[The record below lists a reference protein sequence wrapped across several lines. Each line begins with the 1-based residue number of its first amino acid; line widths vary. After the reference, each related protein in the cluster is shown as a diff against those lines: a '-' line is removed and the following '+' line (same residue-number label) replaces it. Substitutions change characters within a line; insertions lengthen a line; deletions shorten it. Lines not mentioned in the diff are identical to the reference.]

1 MGSASGRAYRSSFVR
16 VGRVSAERRVTP
28 ALARSGDPPQTHRL
42 RIGSHLFE
50 LVLAC
55 SAAAA
60 LLLFF
65 LAIYRV
71 KHYPMPIGYDTPRY
85 LFQTTLA
92 GHFGLANVPHVLP
105 PPSRSLATRTGF
117 PVVALT
123 LSKLLAVSLFKAAAV
138 IPGAA
143 ATALGL
149 AAGAFVSWAL
159 RRDAWEFAAVALV
172 VGTSTLMVRLL
183 APETYTDN
191 LLSTAVLVAA
201 LVPILSVVRDG
212 PGMICAIALLGL
224 GGVIHPQFFG
234 LFMAILALVAVLYLP
249 GSWRAWRNG
258 SVTLFRTPAA
268 RLGLVLGAAS
278 SVAAVGFLG
287 ALRSSPIGIKQ
298 TRFELAKKLRQD
310 VPLYRFSL
318 TVPLAAIG
326 AGVVGALGFGR
337 SRERGVQGAD
347 GHRPGRGTGQQFAA
361 RFILALSLAWATV
374 TVFGLVA
381 YRQGTGVAA
390 HRLLSFFIPLP
401 LLVALGILGLGK
413 GVAARTRTAAGVAIV
428 LTGIGA
434 FAFLGYRDLYVNL
447 PRTRGSLDVLGIAKV
462 QQATA
467 ALTYLE
473 RSGVA
478 EDAPVVFV
486 IDDLG
491 PNPLSFIP
499 EMAYMIRSV
508 LPAQRILHV
517 YIYVGDPENYLAG
530 KPTYRDRPDQYN
542 SNVRRYWPTIQRLLP
557 RRPVA
562 LLLAAYNPSY
572 RRFAASHPDSVITPN
587 VALLAGPRPGGTVA
601 TSSFPTGPRGDL
613 QGAILGVGTLV
624 WLAVVGSG
632 WALVG
637 LPRTLRPFEV
647 IALCPA
653 FGIAALV
660 AGGILVDA
668 AGFRL
673 SGIGGALTPVLVAA
687 AGFLVARR
695 LRRPGRAA

>member
-1 MGSASGRAYRSSFVR
+1 M
-16 VGRVSAERRVTP
+16 SAERRATP
-28 ALARSGDPPQTHRL
+28 ALARSSDPPQPPRL

-71 KHYPMPIGYDTPRY
+71 NHYPMPIGYDTPRY

-123 LSKLLAVSLFKAAAV
+123 LSKLLGVSLFKTAAV

-143 ATALGL
+143 ATALAL
-149 AAGAFVSWAL
+149 AAGAFVSWGL
-159 RRDAWEFAAVALV
+159 RRSDWEFAAVALV
-172 VGTSTLMVRLL
+172 VGTSTVMVRLL

-191 LLSTAVLVAA
+191 LLSTAILVAA
-201 LVPILSVVRDG
+201 LIPILSAVRDG
-212 PGMICAIALLGL
+212 PGVISAIALLGL

-234 LFMAILALVAVLYLP
+234 LFMAILALVAVFYLP
-249 GSWRAWRNG
+249 GSWRAWRSG
-258 SVTLFRTPAA
+258 TMTLSRTPAA
-268 RLGLVLGAAS
+268 RLGLVLGGAS
-278 SVAAVGFLG
+278 AVAAAAFFG
-287 ALRSSPIGIKQ
+287 ALRSSPVGIKQ
-298 TRFELAKKLRQD
+298 TRFELAKKFRQD
-310 VPLYRFSL
+310 VPLYRFPL
-318 TVPLAAIG
+318 TVPLAAVG

-337 SRERGVQGAD
+337 SREPGGRGVEGED
-347 GHRPGRGTGQQFAA
+347 GHGPGRGTDRRFAA
-361 RFILALSLAWATV
+361 RFVLALSLAWGAV
-374 TVFGLVA
+374 TVVGLIA

-390 HRLLSFFIPLP
+390 HRLLSFLIPLP
-401 LLVALGILGLGK
+401 LLMALGILGLGK

-447 PRTRGSLDVLGIAKV
+447 PRTRGSLDVLGIPKV

-530 KPTYRDRPDQYN
+530 RPTYRDRPDEYN

-557 RRPVA
+557 RHPVA

-572 RRFAASHPDSVITPN
+572 RRFAASHLNSVITPN
-587 VALLAGPRPGGTVA
+587 VALLAGPRPGATVA

-653 FGIAALV
+653 LGIAALV
-660 AGGILVDA
+660 GGGILVDA

-687 AGFLVARR
+687 AGFLVAWR